1 MPPDVASGVA
11 VDDLLRRAR
20 WPVLRRLGFH
30 PGGDERSAFRGTGLE
45 YSDVREYQAGD
56 DPRTIEWNI
65 TARSDRPYVRE
76 SLPDRGLDAWLLFD
90 VSRSLDWGTARC
102 LKRQLAV
109 EFSAVVG
116 QLLIGR
122 GNRVGAL
129 FFDERVRSIVPPSA
143 GRTALLQL
151 IARMSRA
158 ADGSQ
163 SPSQSGG
170 GQDGGDG
177 SQSSSPSGGVQGGG
191 STAQQFPSPYGGGQ
205 GGGQTDLGR
214 ALTEAGRLIRRPSLI
229 VILSDFM
236 TPGGWQQPLSA
247 LALRHEVI
255 AAWITDPREREIPD
269 VGVVTFE
276 DPESGRQIL
285 VDTRSAPL
293 RARFQDA
300 AQAQRATIRADLL
313 RARTAVAEL
322 STAAELV
329 PQLIAFIKQR
339 EAQRGRRLAT
349 ATA

>member
-1 MPPDVASGVA
+1 MPPDIAGGIA

-76 SLPDRGLDAWLLFD
+76 SLPDRGLDAWLLID

-102 LKRQLAV
+102 LKRQLAL
-109 EFSAVVG
+109 EFAAVVG

-129 FFDERVRSIVPPSA
+129 LFDERVRAIIPPSA

-151 IARMSRA
+151 IARISRA
-158 ADGSQ
+158 AEQPADGS
-163 SPSQSGG
+163 
-170 GQDGGDG
+170 
-177 SQSSSPSGGVQGGG
+177 
-191 STAQQFPSPYGGGQ
+191 
-205 GGGQTDLGR
+205 TDLGR
-214 ALTEAGRLIRRPSLI
+214 ALTEAGRLIRRPSLM
-229 VILSDFM
+229 VILTDFM

-247 LALRHEVI
+247 LAIRHEVI
-255 AAWITDPREREIPD
+255 AAWVTDPRERDIPD

-276 DPESGRQIL
+276 DPESGQQIL

-293 RARFQDA
+293 RARFEEA
-300 AQAQRATIRADLL
+300 ANAQRATIRADLI

-322 STAAELV
+322 STAAEVV
-329 PQLIAFIKQR
+329 PQLVAFIKQR
-339 EAQRGRRLAT
+339 EAQRGRRLAP

>member
-1 MPPDVASGVA
+1 LPPDIASGIA

-76 SLPDRGLDAWLLFD
+76 SLPDRGLDAWLLMD
-90 VSRSLDWGTARC
+90 ISRSLDWGTARC
-102 LKRQLAV
+102 LKRQLAL
-109 EFSAVVG
+109 EFSTIVG

-129 FFDERVRSIVPPSA
+129 LFDERVRAIIPPSA

-151 IARMSRA
+151 IARIERA
-158 ADGSQ
+158 TDG
-163 SPSQSGG
+163 
-170 GQDGGDG
+170 
-177 SQSSSPSGGVQGGG
+177 
-191 STAQQFPSPYGGGQ
+191 AQFPSPSGGGQ
-205 GGGQTDLGR
+205 GGGSTDLAR

-236 TPGGWQQPLSA
+236 TPAGWQQPLSA

-255 AAWITDPREREIPD
+255 AALITDPREHDIPD

-285 VDTRSAPL
+285 VDTGSAAL

-300 AQAQRATIRADLL
+300 ADDQRETLRNDLV
-313 RARTAVAEL
+313 RARTSVAEL
-322 STAAELV
+322 STAAEVV
-329 PQLIAFIKQR
+329 PQLVAFIKQR
-339 EAQRGRRLAT
+339 EAQRGRRLAPVT
-349 ATA
+349 A

>member
-1 MPPDVASGVA
+1 MKGSPPVSMPRRSSSVCSTDSRPRGSISETGLPPDVVTGGVA
-11 VDDLLRRAR
+11 VDQLLRRSR

-30 PGGDERSAFRGTGLE
+30 PGGDERSSLRGAGLE

-76 SLPDRGLDAWLLFD
+76 SLPDRGLDAWLLID
-90 VSRSLDWGTARC
+90 ITRSLDWGTARC
-102 LKRQLAV
+102 LKRQLAL

-129 FFDERVRSIVPPSA
+129 LFDDRVRSIIPPSA

-151 IARMSRA
+151 IARISRA
-158 ADGSQ
+158 AEQPADGS
-163 SPSQSGG
+163 
-170 GQDGGDG
+170 
-177 SQSSSPSGGVQGGG
+177 
-191 STAQQFPSPYGGGQ
+191 
-205 GGGQTDLGR
+205 TDLGR
-214 ALTEAGRLIRRPSLI
+214 ALTEAGRLIRRPSLM
-229 VILSDFM
+229 VILTDFM

-247 LALRHEVI
+247 LAIRHEVI
-255 AAWITDPREREIPD
+255 AAWVTDPRERDIPD

-276 DPESGRQIL
+276 DPESGQQIL

-293 RARFQDA
+293 RARFEEA
-300 AQAQRATIRADLL
+300 ANAQRATIRADVI
-313 RARTAVAEL
+313 RARTAVAGL
-322 STAAELV
+322 STAAEVV
-329 PQLIAFIKQR
+329 PQLVAFIKQR
-339 EAQRGRRLAT
+339 EAQRGHRLAP

>member
-1 MPPDVASGVA
+1 LPPDIVSGLA

-30 PGGDERSAFRGTGLE
+30 PGGDERSTFRGTGLE

-76 SLPDRGLDAWLLFD
+76 SLPDRGLDAWLLID
-90 VSRSLDWGTARC
+90 ISRSLDWGTARC
-102 LKRQLAV
+102 LKRQLGL

-129 FFDERVRSIVPPSA
+129 LFDERVRSIIPPSS

-158 ADGSQ
+158 GEG
-163 SPSQSGG
+163 P
-170 GQDGGDG
+170 GQEI
-177 SQSSSPSGGVQGGG
+177 
-191 STAQQFPSPYGGGQ
+191 PSPFGGGQ
-205 GGGQTDLGR
+205 GGGRTDLGR
-214 ALTEAGRLIRRPSLI
+214 ALMEAGRLIRRPSLI
-229 VILSDFM
+229 VILTDFM
-236 TPGGWQQPLSA
+236 TPTGWQKPLSA

-255 AAWITDPREREIPD
+255 AAWLTDPRERQIPD

-276 DPESGRQIL
+276 DPESGQQIL
-285 VDTRSAPL
+285 VDTRSGPL
-293 RARFQDA
+293 RARFQEA
-300 AQAQRATIRADLL
+300 ANAQRAAIHADLV
-313 RARTAVAEL
+313 RARAAVAEL
-322 STAAELV
+322 STAAEVV
-329 PQLIAFIKQR
+329 PQLVAFIKQR
-339 EAQRGRRLAT
+339 EAQRGRRLAP

>member
-1 MPPDVASGVA
+1 MPPDVASGLA

-30 PGGDERSAFRGTGLE
+30 PGGDERSSFRGTGLE

-76 SLPDRGLDAWLLFD
+76 SLPDRGLDAWLLVD

-102 LKRQLAV
+102 LKRQLAL

-129 FFDERVRSIVPPSA
+129 LFDERVRAIMPPSA
-143 GRTALLQL
+143 GRSALLQL
-151 IARMSRA
+151 IARMERA
-158 ADGSQ
+158 AEHPAEGS
-163 SPSQSGG
+163 
-170 GQDGGDG
+170 
-177 SQSSSPSGGVQGGG
+177 
-191 STAQQFPSPYGGGQ
+191 
-205 GGGQTDLGR
+205 TDLGR
-214 ALTEAGRLIRRPSLI
+214 ALIEAGRLIRRPSLI
-229 VILSDFM
+229 IILSDFM
-236 TPGGWQQPLSA
+236 TPAGWQQPLSA

-255 AAWITDPREREIPD
+255 AALVTDPREGEIPD

-285 VDTRSAPL
+285 VDTRSVAL

-300 AQAQRATIRADLL
+300 AETQRETIRDDLM

-322 STAAELV
+322 STAAEVV
-329 PQLIAFIKQR
+329 PQLVAFIKQR
-339 EAQRGRRLAT
+339 EAQRGRRLAP
-349 ATA
+349 AIA

>member
-1 MPPDVASGVA
+1 MPPDIAGGIA
-11 VDDLLRRAR
+11 VDHLLRRAR

-76 SLPDRGLDAWLLFD
+76 SLPDRGLDAWLLID

-102 LKRQLAV
+102 LKRQLAL
-109 EFSAVVG
+109 EFAAVVG

-129 FFDERVRSIVPPSA
+129 LFDERVRAIIPPSA

-151 IARMSRA
+151 IARISRA
-158 ADGSQ
+158 AEQPADGS
-163 SPSQSGG
+163 
-170 GQDGGDG
+170 
-177 SQSSSPSGGVQGGG
+177 
-191 STAQQFPSPYGGGQ
+191 
-205 GGGQTDLGR
+205 TDLGR
-214 ALTEAGRLIRRPSLI
+214 ALTEAGRLIRRPSLM
-229 VILSDFM
+229 VILTDFM

-247 LALRHEVI
+247 LAIRHEVI
-255 AAWITDPREREIPD
+255 AAWVTDPRERDIPD

-276 DPESGRQIL
+276 DPESGQQIL

-293 RARFQDA
+293 RARFEEA
-300 AQAQRATIRADLL
+300 ANAQRATIRADLI

-322 STAAELV
+322 STAAEVV
-329 PQLIAFIKQR
+329 PQLVAFIKQR
-339 EAQRGRRLAT
+339 EAQRGRRLAP